1 MATKKN
7 FNFSLPEALA
17 NAFEKTADR
26 FGAKRRWTICSAAI
40 LLMLELPQEQ
50 LDLLAQQVLGAD
62 MLPGGMEKLIA
73 AARARSTGAAI
84 GHQQDPALVRAGRL
98 HLAARSAGSRAAVSK
113 GGSKG
118 R

>member
-7 FNFSLPEALA
+7 FNFALPEHLA
-17 NAFEKTADR
+17 ETFEETAER
-26 FGAKRRWTICSAAI
+26 FGAKRRWMICSAAI
-40 LLMLELPQEQ
+40 LRLLELPPDE
-50 LDLLAQQVLGAD
+50 LDLLAQRVLGAD

-73 AARARSTGAAI
+73 EAQAKSAATG
-84 GHQQDPALVRAGRL
+84 HRQDPALVRAGRL
-98 HLAARSAGSRAAVSK
+98 HLAARAGGSPARASR